1 MAYTLEQ
8 VSAKLEIHDLL
19 FRYAELID
27 AKAFDQLDEVFTN
40 DAFIDYTAL
49 GGEQGNL
56 TETIDF
62 LQRSLT
68 AAFPSHQHLNA
79 NCQIALTTQD
89 DIAQAT
95 GRIMCFNPMEMA
107 AKEGK
112 HKLMMC
118 GLWYLDDYLKVDG
131 IWKIQR
137 RVEEKSWV
145 KVI

>member
-27 AKAFDQLDEVFTN
+27 AKAFDQLNEVFTD

-49 GGEQGNL
+49 GGEKGSL
-56 TETIDF
+56 HETIDF

-68 AAFPSHQHLNA
+68 DAFPSHQHLNA
-79 NCQIALTTQD
+79 NCQIALTTED

-107 AKEGK
+107 AKEGRA
-112 HKLMMC
+112 KLMMC
-118 GLWYLDDYLKVDG
+118 GLWYLDDYVKVDG

>member
-49 GGEQGNL
+49 GGEKGNL

-68 AAFPSHQHLNA
+68 DAFPSHQHLNA
-79 NCQIALTTQD
+79 NCQIVLTTED

-118 GLWYLDDYLKVDG
+118 GLWYLDDYVKVDG